1 MALVP
6 AATSASPSPEVS
18 ASAAAISAGPVAPS
32 DTCTTSLKVV
42 WIWGCLP
49 ARHHEG
55 AAWQVPK
62 GLGSG
67 DGAVG

>member
-18 ASAAAISAGPVAPS
+18 ATAAAISAGPVAPS
-32 DTCTTSLKVV
+32 DTCTTSLNAV

-49 ARHHEG
+49 TRHHEG
-55 AAWQVPK
+55 DAQLVPE

-67 DGAVG
+67 NGAVG